1 MLGAMLHTT
10 TLTSITPEME
20 SAIAADVNLR
30 INTEFRPDE
39 LLRPSAE
46 LKTRIG
52 DALRRYTTQAIQ
64 QRGLKVSAVEESE
77 LADRLVA
84 QMLGLGF
91 LERILATGNVAEI
104 AGNPDGSWWI
114 MRRGDSVFAP
124 IATRPSVVEVRGVLD
139 KILGPLG
146 RRVTEAEPIVV
157 GKLPPS
163 PEIPAGA
170 RINIVAPPIANGAY
184 PAVNIRFYED
194 RPVQR
199 ELIVERWQ
207 MLGSDVWDFLLQAIQ
222 QQARILIAGSTG
234 SGKTTLLSALAG
246 TIPAQQRVLLC
257 EDPSEIFVDHPQVV
271 RLEGRP
277 PTSEGKY
284 EVSMG
289 GLVTTAM
296 RMTPKWL
303 VVGEIRLGAAALW
316 LFRAQMSDHP
326 GLSTIHSDSP
336 ASAIGTICL
345 LAQMTEEH
353 VPFAAT
359 KYLLTRAID
368 LIVQIG
374 YDRHNKRRVKQ
385 IVQVEPELV
394 RGEVSLTPL
403 WELDDAGDDAQSA
416 PRWMQVGQLAR
427 RRR

>member
-1 MLGAMLHTT
+1 MLGAMLHTLVT
-10 TLTSITPEME
+10 EPLSADAEAAITAEVNQRLN
-20 SAIAADVNLR
+20 AD
-30 INTEFRPDE
+30 FRPDE
-39 LLRPSAE
+39 LLRPTAE
-46 LKTRIG
+46 LKPRLA
-52 DALRRYTTQAIQ
+52 DAIRKYAGQAIRT
-64 QRGLKVSAVEESE
+64 RGLKVSPVEEGDLTE
-77 LADRLVA
+77 RLIA

-91 LERILATGNVAEI
+91 LDRILAGGQVTEI

-114 MRRGDSVFAP
+114 MRRGDSTFAP
-124 IATRPSVVEVRGVLD
+124 IAVRPSVVEVRGVLD

-170 RINIVAPPIANGAY
+170 RLNIVAPPIANGPY
-184 PAVNIRFYED
+184 PAVNLRFYED
-194 RPVQR
+194 RPVKR
-199 ELIVERWQ
+199 DLIVEQWQ
-207 MLGSDVWDFLLQAIQ
+207 MLGPEVWAFLTQAIQ
-222 QQARILIAGSTG
+222 SQARILIAGSTG
-234 SGKTTLLSALAG
+234 SGKTTLLSALAN
-246 TIPAQQRVLLC
+246 TIPPDQRVLLC
-257 EDPSEIFVDHPQVV
+257 EDPSEIFIDHPHVV

-277 PTSEGKY
+277 ATAEGKY
-284 EVSMG
+284 EVAMA

-353 VPFAAT
+353 VPFPAT
-359 KYLLTRAID
+359 KYLLTRAVD

-374 YDRHNKRRVKQ
+374 YDRHHRRRVKQ
-385 IVQVEPELV
+385 IVQIEPDLA
-394 RGEVSLTPL
+394 RGEVTLTPL
-403 WELDDAGDDAQSA
+403 WELDDRGEAVQ
-416 PRWMQVGQLAR
+416 WLKVGEMTRLR
-427 RRR
+427 R